1 LSLQSWQESLAVQ
14 NAAGTLF
21 NSYTTAKTV
30 IPAQALVTLPA
41 NYFYVGRALRL
52 TVAGAISNIVT
63 TPGTL
68 TLQVKLG
75 SVIAFS
81 TGALQMSTTA
91 HTLTPFKLDLLLT
104 CRAVGLS
111 TSANLIGQG
120 TIFSAAVNKT
130 AVADGT
136 QTDSAL
142 LAPSTAPA
150 VGTGFDSTAA
160 QLLDFWAGFSINDA
174 GNGIQIQQ
182 YLLESLN

>member
-1 LSLQSWQESLAVQ
+1 MSVQSWQETLVAQ
-14 NAAGTLF
+14 TAAGTLF
-21 NSYTTAKTV
+21 NTYTTAKTI
-30 IPAQALVTLPA
+30 IPAQCLFTLPA
-41 NYFYVGRALRL
+41 NYFAVGRALRL

-68 TLQVKLG
+68 TFQVKLG

-81 TGALQMSTTA
+81 TGALQLSTTA
-91 HTLTPFKLDLLLT
+91 HTLTPFWLQLLLT
-104 CRAVGLS
+104 CRSVGLS
-111 TSANLIGQG
+111 TSGTLMGQG
-120 TIFSAAVNKT
+120 VIFSRAVNAT

-142 LAPSTAPA
+142 LAPITAPA

-160 QLLDFWAGFSINDA
+160 QIVDFFGGFSINDV

-182 YLLESLN
+182 YTLESLN